1 MATAEREIS
10 NLPKRNEKK
19 NGINRRF
26 ATVGIAGILAIS
38 GIAASCDLFTKGGI
52 ILNGPTPTPSAS
64 GEIGLGSTPSPTFEI
79 SPNPSPSV
87 EPTIT
92 PSPTPEKTPTPDINK
107 VKVTGG
113 FGETDPATDYPYY
126 ELSFKAITVVYEK
139 VNNSKG
145 TVLIGLTSAGSKVKV
160 SIDSVIDLNNRILHL
175 DKITGE
181 TVYVQFDKNSVL
193 SDPNIGT
200 IGQGAES
207 MLPYIKVGSILRW
220 VSIDLDKIPNGPP
233 SWPDTSAQRSHN
245 RTVLQELLNSN
256 GKTISR
262 TDQSLLFDGGSINV
276 IEGNDIVNP

>member
-1 MATAEREIS
+1 MKERF
-10 NLPKRNEKK
+10 
-19 NGINRRF
+19 NRKL
-26 ATVGIAGILAIS
+26 AAGLIAGSIALA
-38 GIAASCDLFTKGGI
+38 GCA
-52 ILNGPTPTPSAS
+52 PTEQATPSVIKSFEAPSPTVIFSPSPSIDVSPLPSAS
-64 GEIGLGSTPSPTFEI
+64 
-79 SPNPSPSV
+79 V
-87 EPTIT
+87 EPT

-107 VKVTGG
+107 VKVEGG
-113 FGETDPATDYPYY
+113 QGETGPNTNYPYY
-126 ELSFKAITVVYEK
+126 TPSFKAMTVVYEK

-160 SIDSVIDLNNRILHL
+160 SESYVTDQYNRHIPIY
-175 DKITGE
+175 KITGE

-220 VSIDLDKIPNGPP
+220 VSIDLDRIPNGPP
-233 SWPDTSAQRSHN
+233 SAPDTSVQRSHN
-245 RTVLQELLNSN
+245 RTVFQELLNSN

-262 TDQSLLFDGGSINV
+262 TDQSLLFDGGALVV